1 MFIAETPKLDL
12 HHNSLHGAGE
22 TRQMV
27 VGDHPRNASVSRH
40 FDGTGGAEK
49 YRFISENRVSR
60 RLSIG
65 EQQYPEISVELDT
78 AARTFW
84 CLMRPQG
91 RPSVTPG
98 LLRDVTSMQS
108 LIRSTFAESD
118 PDGEAPFR
126 YFVVGS
132 HTPGI
137 FNLGGDLM
145 LFANAIRA
153 GERSKLQAYAYSCV
167 DVVYNNA
174 VSYDQPIVTIAMVQG
189 DALGGGFETALSC
202 NVIIAER
209 SAKFGLPEVLF
220 NLFPGMGAYSFLSRR
235 LDAVRAEKMI
245 LSGRIYTAAELHEM
259 GIVDVLAEDGQGEA
273 AVRNYI
279 QRTDRKHNA
288 LQAVY
293 KTRQRVAP
301 VTLSELRDVAYIWV
315 AAALRLT
322 SADLRKMERLAGA
335 QDRRRASGAIAVAAE

>member
-1 MFIAETPKLDL
+1 MFIAETAKLDL
-12 HHNSLHGAGE
+12 RQQSLPGTTE
-22 TRQMV
+22 TCQAA
-27 VGDHPRNASVSRH
+27 VGDFPRNASVDRH
-40 FDGTGGAEK
+40 FDGAAGAPA
-49 YRFISENRVSR
+49 YRFIAEDRISR
-60 RLSIG
+60 RSNIDK
-65 EQQYPEISVELDT
+65 QQYSEISIELDT
-78 AARTFW
+78 EARALW
-84 CLMRPQG
+84 CMMRPEG

-108 LIRSTFAESD
+108 AIRTTFAEAD
-118 PDGEAPFR
+118 PNAEQPFR

-153 GERSKLQAYAYSCV
+153 GDRGKLQAYAYACV

-202 NVIIAER
+202 NVIVAER

-220 NLFPGMGAYSFLSRR
+220 NLFPGMGAYSLLSRR

-245 LSGRIYTAAELHEM
+245 LSGRIYTASELHDM
-259 GIVDVLAEDGQGEA
+259 GIVDVLAEDGQGEE
-273 AVRNYI
+273 AVRDYI
-279 QRTDRKHNA
+279 LRTDRKHNA

-301 VTLSELRDVAYIWV
+301 VTLSELRDIADIWV

-322 SADLRKMERLAGA
+322 SADLRKMERLVSA
-335 QDRRRASGAIAVAAE
+335 QDRRRTNDAIAVAAE